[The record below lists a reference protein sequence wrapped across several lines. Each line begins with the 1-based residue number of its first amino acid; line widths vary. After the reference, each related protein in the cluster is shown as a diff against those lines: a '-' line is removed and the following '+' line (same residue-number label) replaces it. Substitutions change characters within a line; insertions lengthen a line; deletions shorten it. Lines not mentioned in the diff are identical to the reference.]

1 MSDGCRVQHLFIML
15 SVRSGSSGGDF
26 DKNNYSVFEKFPLPG
41 VIIRKTEAPGIVKKS
56 VFKCEN
62 FQVNQQEFGL
72 NIEGVGR
79 FYARDGK
86 EVEFAPTPGADPDW
100 VDIYLNGQVLAAL
113 LHQRRIINF
122 HASSF
127 IYDGR
132 GVMILG
138 ETGAG
143 KSSLTVS
150 FALAGAGFLTD
161 DLTPVIF
168 KRSGP
173 YIWPLYRDIKL
184 RENTVTQLD
193 ISREKLREAEKGTGK
208 QYLEVNRANVRDH
221 PLHTVL
227 KIEIGDSHK
236 VEFHEPTPVE
246 KFSLLRSEIC
256 SWELLAGMPETE
268 AEYLQQLLH
277 IVRQVKFVR
286 VVRPADIEI
295 SALHTAVRNY
305 LAEAEVKK

>member
-1 MSDGCRVQHLFIML
+1 ML

-26 DKNNYSVFEKFPLPG
+26 DKNNYSVSEKFPLPG
-41 VIIRKTEAPGIVKKS
+41 VIVRKTEASGIVKNP
-56 VFKCEN
+56 VFTCEN

-100 VDIYLNGQVLAAL
+100 VDIYLNGQVLVAL

-127 IYDGR
+127 IHDGR

-150 FALAGAGFLTD
+150 FALAGAGFLSD

-168 KRSGP
+168 KRSKP

-184 RENTVTQLD
+184 RENTVAQLD

-221 PLHTVL
+221 LLHTVL
-227 KIEIGDSHK
+227 KIEIGDSH
-236 VEFHEPTPVE
+236 
-246 KFSLLRSEIC
+246 
-256 SWELLAGMPETE
+256 ET
-268 AEYLQQLLH
+268 
-277 IVRQVKFVR
+277 
-286 VVRPADIEI
+286 
-295 SALHTAVRNY
+295 
-305 LAEAEVKK
+305 